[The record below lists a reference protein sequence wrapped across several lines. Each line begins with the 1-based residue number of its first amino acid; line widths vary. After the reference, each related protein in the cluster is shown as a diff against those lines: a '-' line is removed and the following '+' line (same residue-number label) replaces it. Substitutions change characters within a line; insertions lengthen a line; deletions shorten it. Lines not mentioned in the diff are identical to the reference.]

1 MASIARVEPLTTAR
15 ALRGPFDYRIPKGM
29 EKVEVGTMLVVPFG
43 RQRMLGV
50 VVEVASRSE
59 LPLERLVEP
68 ITALEQGVPPE
79 LVRLGLWIADDCCS
93 TPARGLALVLPP
105 GTGTAKGVSPA
116 ARTRELLV
124 ASLTAVGAAAIAD
137 GAEVRLGSRQRLILE
152 TLQGGPATVAE
163 LASSARADHAALKR
177 LAARGL
183 LELQRRSIRR
193 ELAEVEMG
201 SAAGIE
207 VRSLERRTLTP
218 AQQSALD
225 ALVPALRA
233 RRHERL
239 LLHGVTGSGKTEV
252 YLRAAAAALER
263 DRSAIVLV
271 PEIAL
276 TPQTARRFRE
286 WFGDRIAVLHSRL
299 GLGERYDEWQ
309 RLRRG
314 DARVVV
320 GPRSA
325 VFAPVSD
332 LGLIVI
338 DEEHDSAYK
347 HEGDPRYDARHVAER
362 RAELAGA
369 VLLCGSATP
378 RPESWVR
385 MQRLELPERVDGQEL
400 PPVELIDMRDTHHA
414 LHRRTREALDEVK
427 REGAKA
433 IVLLNRRGWSPFLDC
448 RSCGRPWMCPHCDV
462 SLTFHREGGAQRL
475 LCHHCAYSEPVPAI
489 CPDCSST
496 SVARH
501 GTGTQRLE
509 VELQE
514 ALAPMPVFRLDTD
527 AARRKGGIAEL
538 LHRFAQ
544 SETGILVGT
553 QMVAQGHDFPE
564 VSLAV
569 VQDADSTL
577 RFPDF
582 RAEER
587 TFSLVA
593 QLAGRS
599 GRSAR
604 GGRVLVQTLLPEA
617 GCLQYAA
624 RHDAGSFIAEEL
636 QRREALAYPPF
647 SELVEVLT
655 SAPTQEAA
663 DEAALEVKR
672 ELVSEGLGQSPLGGG
687 MHVLGPAPLFRLKGR
702 FRSRLLIKSTERAPA
717 VAAVRQSLGKAVGR
731 RKPSSGVKFSV
742 DVDPQ

>member
-1 MASIARVEPLTTAR
+1 
-15 ALRGPFDYRIPKGM
+15 
-29 EKVEVGTMLVVPFG
+29 
-43 RQRMLGV
+43 
-50 VVEVASRSE
+50 
-59 LPLERLVEP
+59 
-68 ITALEQGVPPE
+68 
-79 LVRLGLWIADDCCS
+79 
-93 TPARGLALVLPP
+93 
-105 GTGTAKGVSPA
+105 
-116 ARTRELLV
+116 
-124 ASLTAVGAAAIAD
+124 
-137 GAEVRLGSRQRLILE
+137 
-152 TLQGGPATVAE
+152 
-163 LASSARADHAALKR
+163 
-177 LAARGL
+177 
-183 LELQRRSIRR
+183 
-193 ELAEVEMG
+193 
-201 SAAGIE
+201 
-207 VRSLERRTLTP
+207 
-218 AQQSALD
+218 
-225 ALVPALRA
+225 
-233 RRHERL
+233 
-239 LLHGVTGSGKTEV
+239 
-252 YLRAAAAALER
+252 
-263 DRSAIVLV
+263 
-271 PEIAL
+271 
-276 TPQTARRFRE
+276 
-286 WFGDRIAVLHSRL
+286 
-299 GLGERYDEWQ
+299 
-309 RLRRG
+309 
-314 DARVVV
+314 
-320 GPRSA
+320 
-325 VFAPVSD
+325 
-332 LGLIVI
+332 
-338 DEEHDSAYK
+338 
-347 HEGDPRYDARHVAER
+347 
-362 RAELAGA
+362 
-369 VLLCGSATP
+369 
-378 RPESWVR
+378 

-400 PPVELIDMRDTHHA
+400 PVVELIDMRDAHHA

-462 SLTFHREGGAQRL
+462 SLTFHREGGTQRL
-475 LCHHCAYSEPVPAI
+475 LCHHCAYSEHVPSV
-489 CPDCSST
+489 CPDCRST
-496 SVARH
+496 SVSRH

-538 LHRFAQ
+538 LHRFEQ

-587 TFSLVA
+587 TFSLVS

-636 QRREALAYPPF
+636 ERREALAYPPF
-647 SELVEVLT
+647 SELIEVLT

-663 DEAALEVKR
+663 DEASLELKR
-672 ELVSEGLGQSPLGGG
+672 GLVSEGLGQSPSHGG

-702 FRSRLLIKSTERAPA
+702 FRSRLLIKSAERAPA